1 MIKLCRG
8 LTVMVLR
15 MRKPKCVKMEHCND
29 SVFTSLS
36 STYRVTFTDC
46 WASLHEGCLRTE
58 KEQQLGTLPTA
69 H

>member
-1 MIKLCRG
+1 MSSNRK
-8 LTVMVLR
+8 VLDNISAFLILQR
-15 MRKPKCVKMEHCND
+15 LRKENVLN
-29 SVFTSLS
+29 S